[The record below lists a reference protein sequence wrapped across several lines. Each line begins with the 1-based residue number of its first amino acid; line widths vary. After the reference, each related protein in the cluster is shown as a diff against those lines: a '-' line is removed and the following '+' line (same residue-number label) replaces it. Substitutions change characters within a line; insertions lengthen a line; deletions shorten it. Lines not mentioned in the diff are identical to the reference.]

1 MIFVFFCNIIKV
13 NHFLHCFIILLH
25 LVFSFL
31 HIQFLHVPY
40 TYVSTESIDCILLS
54 SLTFNAIL
62 LTSSVKTLSSCVF
75 NINLLFFMNSL
86 SFSHR
91 LSVPTFFFVGGGG
104 GGGRDLFYFQIE
116 LLLNGFHNL

>member
-91 LSVPTFFFVGGGG
+91 LSVPTFFLCVCGGGG
-104 GGGRDLFYFQIE
+104 GGGGVFFFLKIFLF
-116 LLLNGFHNL
+116 